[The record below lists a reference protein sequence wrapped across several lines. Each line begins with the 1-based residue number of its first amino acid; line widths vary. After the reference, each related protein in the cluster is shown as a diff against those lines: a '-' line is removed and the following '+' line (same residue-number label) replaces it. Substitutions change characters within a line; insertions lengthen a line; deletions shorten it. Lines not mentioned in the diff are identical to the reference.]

1 MFLRNFSDNWQC
13 RQRDVASTS
22 KDSQEIGHDRCED
35 RDVFRVT
42 AQQLFCLMNQIV
54 QTASN
59 LHGRN
64 SGDNRHDNGNDI
76 ERDVTGFNA
85 NSGKNQHPQSACKTN
100 TYSPQSGAQEDRQQN
115 YDEFYN

>member
-1 MFLRNFSDNWQC
+1 MYF
-13 RQRDVASTS
+13 
-22 KDSQEIGHDRCED
+22 
-35 RDVFRVT
+35 VT

-100 TYSPQSGAQEDRQQN
+100 TYSPNLAPKKIASKTMMSSTTSILA
-115 YDEFYN
+115 FLVF

>member
-1 MFLRNFSDNWQC
+1 
-13 RQRDVASTS
+13 
-22 KDSQEIGHDRCED
+22 
-35 RDVFRVT
+35 
-42 AQQLFCLMNQIV
+42 MNQIV

-85 NSGKNQHPQSACKTN
+85 NSGKNQHPQSASKTN